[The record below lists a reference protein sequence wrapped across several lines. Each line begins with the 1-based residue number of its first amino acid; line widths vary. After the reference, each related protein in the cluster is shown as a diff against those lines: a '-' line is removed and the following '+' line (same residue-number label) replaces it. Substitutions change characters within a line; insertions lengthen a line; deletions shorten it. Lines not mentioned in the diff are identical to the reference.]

1 LTRPKSI
8 RSTFNLRSAATDEDS
23 DGARRTHST
32 APAAVPEVPPMIHVL
47 LVDDDVQF
55 TSLVAPQLRKAKFE
69 VTVANSAAEALSV
82 LRYTTPHVILLDL
95 NMPEFDGK
103 QVLGFLQRSVEH
115 CTIPVIVVTACEGDD
130 CTEAIQKGAFT
141 VLSKTGSSMKQLID
155 YIKHVTANDD
165 AAAA

>member
-1 LTRPKSI
+1 MGDRPRGLI
-8 RSTFNLRSAATDEDS
+8 DT
-23 DGARRTHST
+23 GA
-32 APAAVPEVPPMIHVL
+32 L
-47 LVDDDVQF
+47 LAILNHRDDWHQ
-55 TSLVAPQLRKAKFE
+55 PCM
-69 VTVANSAAEALSV
+69 EALSV
-82 LRYTTPHVILLDL
+82 LRYTTPGVILLDL

-141 VLSKTGSSMKQLID
+141 VLSKTGSSLKQLID
-155 YIKHVTANDD
+155 YIRHVTKNDD